1 MDKVFILVMGKH
13 MQNNKMIQ
21 GFTLLE
27 MCLVLCMISML
38 LMLTPAIFRTS
49 KTLEFESERIVSLIK
64 KAQALSIINRKDINV
79 EVKRKGIVINDS
91 YIPFNHSVV
100 CDEYM
105 FYFNGKGNINMA
117 NSISCYYYEW
127 KKQIVMNLGN
137 GNIYVKK

>member
-1 MDKVFILVMGKH
+1 
-13 MQNNKMIQ
+13 MQNNRVIQ

-27 MCLVLCMISML
+27 MCLFLCGISML
-38 LMLTPAIFRTS
+38 LMLTPVIFRNS
-49 KTLEFESERIVSLIK
+49 KTLEFESERIVSLIQ

-79 EVKRKGIVINDS
+79 EVKRNGIIIDDT
-91 YIPFNHSVV
+91 YIAFHHSVV

-117 NSISCYYYEW
+117 NSIHCYYYEW

-137 GNIYVKK
+137 GNIYVKE

>member
-1 MDKVFILVMGKH
+1 

-27 MCLVLCMISML
+27 MCLVLCAISML

-49 KTLEFESERIVSLIK
+49 KTLEFESERIISLIK
-64 KAQALSIINRKDINV
+64 KAQALAIINRKDVNV
-79 EVKRKGIVINDS
+79 EIKRNGIIVEDT
-91 YIPFNHSVV
+91 YIAFSHSVV

-117 NSISCYYYEW
+117 NSIHCYYYEW

-137 GNIYVKK
+137 GNIYAKE